1 MNERTLF
8 NEQKGSKSDYEYEI
22 FSLKRTGNIKR
33 ERESCYTCWY
43 CDLDSAGT
51 ATKQVFSG
59 GGWLGGW
66 LVRGSNSM
74 KWAMIENLGRVSK
87 VSLPSCDWG
96 DGGCR
101 LRVSFVR
108 SRTLVTLGEEGDR
121 VKSACCHWEICG
133 RISLR
138 RRQKTRTWFYGC
150 FLLCL
155 VLSLASSS
163 WSFQQSRELLGID
176 IPALHF
182 NQSRLQA
189 PDPFLR
195 ICCGGIKMH
204 EKLNCRAPERGKRN
218 FERRIFEKT
227 WN

>member
-74 KWAMIENLGRVSK
+74 KWAMIENLGTVSK

-108 SRTLVTLGEEGDR
+108 SRTLVTLGEEGWRSSEER
-121 VKSACCHWEICG
+121 VLP
-133 RISLR
+133 LR
-138 RRQKTRTWFYGC
+138 NLRPHKPAKTSENQN
-150 FLLCL
+150 L
-155 VLSLASSS
+155 VLWLLFALPCPLISFFFLELSTKSRVTRNQHSSSTFQSVSASSS
-163 WSFQQSRELLGID
+163 RPLSPHLL
-176 IPALHF
+176 
-182 NQSRLQA
+182 
-189 PDPFLR
+189 
-195 ICCGGIKMH
+195 
-204 EKLNCRAPERGKRN
+204 
-218 FERRIFEKT
+218 RRH
-227 WN
+227 